1 MKSIRLLFTLIGLS
15 SLFTA
20 CDYIHDR
27 SLEYQGSQNARLT
40 VPPDFC
46 NAQVGDTF
54 VIPNSN
60 HGIYKASLLPPE
72 SFVEQI
78 SEGKLTKKELKE
90 RELQSRLTQI
100 QWTQTQSGTEALITD
115 RELSDTWHH
124 VNRALEKLSARY
136 RIKNKNQALSVFT
149 IEELGAKSKTTM
161 RLYTIHL
168 SECDNGT
175 LIMLTLPGTTMP
187 PSPEINQRILEKLYH
202 ALQETKEGLS
212 LTQWLG
218 W

>member
-1 MKSIRLLFTLIGLS
+1 MKSICLLFTLIGLS
-15 SLFTA
+15 SLLTA
-20 CDYIHDR
+20 CGYIQDR
-27 SLEYQGSQNARLT
+27 SLEYQESQNAQLT

-46 NAQVGDTF
+46 NAEVGDTF

-60 HGIYKASLLPPE
+60 HGRCKTSLLPPE

-90 RELQSRLTQI
+90 REFQTRLTQI
-100 QWTQTQSGTEALITD
+100 KWTQMQSGTEALMTD
-115 RELSDTWHH
+115 RGLSDTWHH
-124 VNRALEKLSARY
+124 VNRALEKLSTKY
-136 RIKNKNQALSVFT
+136 RIKNKNQALSMFT
-149 IEELGAKSKTTM
+149 IEDLSAKSKTNM

-168 SECDNGT
+168 SESESGT

-187 PSPEINQRILEKLYH
+187 PSPDINQRILEKLYH

-212 LTQWLG
+212 LKQWLG